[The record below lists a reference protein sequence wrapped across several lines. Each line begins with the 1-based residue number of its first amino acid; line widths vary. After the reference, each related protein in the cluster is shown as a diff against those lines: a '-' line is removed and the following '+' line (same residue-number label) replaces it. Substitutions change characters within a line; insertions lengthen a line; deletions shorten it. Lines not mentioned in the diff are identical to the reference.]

1 MKRITSILTGASVVL
16 LLPAAAAVTASSQT
30 SPKVTPIDKKPA
42 AEKKIEGVKKSVAT
56 NDAPQYPELR
66 CRGGGLRFV
75 VVDGRATSSGEQ
87 TMYMTVDFK
96 HAAQSAGLVGRS
108 LQPVRCAFVDRALRT
123 DEPEQIIQEIVSFG
137 QLKEKLHGSTVD
149 TSPTAA
155 ERYPDAKNV
164 PQYLSDAKHYWSF
177 FVHQNAPLPSGR
189 FESSYSRYWKPG
201 ADPVRPVDSTR
212 TNRDVLT
219 PQPDNKS
226 GVVKDRVGSSP
237 TKLNAKLVNDGNDF
251 QLICRAGP
259 DLRVS
264 DTYSVTGTAIVTSA
278 AWLWRIAFS
287 RSTQPAHSGRNLQ
300 PGQCSPAEFSLR
312 DGDPAQIQ
320 IPSPLDSPWTDYGGL
335 YPWEKSLKIG
345 TLPSERATKLMEYLK
360 DPQNYWSFFVKDD
373 GQGDFMAGVSRY
385 WKDGQGD
392 FPAGFSQYWKP
403 EFYKGPQVRP
413 FDPRKKANDIPSVT
427 PKKP

>member
-16 LLPAAAAVTASSQT
+16 LLLAAAAVTASSQT
-30 SPKVTPIDKKPA
+30 CPKVTPIDKKPA
-42 AEKKIEGVKKSVAT
+42 AEKKIEGVKSAGADT
-56 NDAPQYPELR
+56 DAPQYQELR

-87 TMYMTVDFK
+87 TIYMTVDFK

-108 LQPVRCAFVDRALRT
+108 LQPGQCAFVDRALRT

-219 PQPDNKS
+219 PQPDNKN
-226 GVVKDRVGSSP
+226 VVITGQVGSAP
-237 TKLNAKLVNDGNDF
+237 TKLDSKLVNDGNAF

-259 DLRVS
+259 DLRVARDYDS
-264 DTYSVTGTAIVTSA
+264 LAWSITFSHSTA
-278 AWLWRIAFS
+278 L
-287 RSTQPAHSGRNLQ
+287 AHSGSNLQ
-300 PGQCSPAEFSLR
+300 PGQCSPAEFPLSDNAPTAIQTEISA
-312 DGDPAQIQ
+312 DGAMASID
-320 IPSPLDSPWTDYGGL
+320 L
-335 YPWEKSLKIG
+335 YPWETSIENVALHNYYTRFGKF
-345 TLPSERATKLMEYLK
+345 TDYLH
-360 DPQNYWSFFVKDD
+360 DPKNYWSFFVKDT
-373 GQGDFMAGVSRY
+373 GAGYFMADY
-385 WKDGQGD
+385 
-392 FPAGFSQYWKP
+392 SQYWKP

-413 FDPRKKANDIPSVT
+413 FDERKKGNDIPNVI